1 MDPGGG
7 GWIAGET
14 AECAGKLAKCGG
26 GWIAGEAAESAAR
39 AGEPAASAAR
49 DGSVSTAVE
58 PAEAPNEPAESARAG
73 EPAESA
79 RAGEPAES
87 ARASEPAEPAE
98 HTASWEVRFL
108 VAFIESELTIHDF
121 NTHFD

>member
-14 AECAGKLAKCGG
+14 AECAGKLA
-26 GWIAGEAAESAAR
+26 E
-39 AGEPAASAAR
+39 SAAR

-58 PAEAPNEPAESARAG
+58 PAEAPN